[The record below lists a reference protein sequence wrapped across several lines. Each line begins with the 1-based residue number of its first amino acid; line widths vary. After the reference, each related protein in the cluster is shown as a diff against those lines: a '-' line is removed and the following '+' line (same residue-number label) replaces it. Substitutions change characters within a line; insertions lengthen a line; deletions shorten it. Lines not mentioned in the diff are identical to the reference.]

1 MEPASQKGRSEVSH
15 KIWAMIPRKKYTEI
29 SLLTKYVSV
38 LLHNCNIYLENNLIS
53 AKYFTFINSSVTLVN
68 NYTTSMANSNVTT
81 ESGGRQNMFPTETR
95 PYIDESVSY
104 DSYPQNAEKVNG
116 RWAMI
121 GLVALVGAYVS
132 TGQIIPGIF

>member
-1 MEPASQKGRSEVSH
+1 
-15 KIWAMIPRKKYTEI
+15 MI
-29 SLLTKYVSV
+29 
-38 LLHNCNIYLENNLIS
+38 CNIYIYKYFILSN
-53 AKYFTFINSSVTLVN
+53 YFTFVNSSVTIVN
-68 NYTTSMANSNVTT
+68 NYTISMANSNVTT

-104 DSYPQNAEKVNG
+104 DSYPKNAEKVNG

-121 GLVALVGAYVS
+121 GFVALIGAYVS